1 MADRGFTI
9 KDQLATQ
16 NVSLNIPPFMEGR
29 TQLPA
34 SEVKIGRKIA
44 SLRIHMKRAIGRVKN
59 FAILNETL
67 PISVARLADQIV
79 TVCAVL
85 VNFQPVL
92 IPPLSADLRDVEEYF
107 AMLSDYDADSET
119 SGMET

>member
-34 SEVKIGRKIA
+34 SEVKIGHKIA
-44 SLRIHMKRAIGRVKN
+44 SLRIHMKRAIGRVKD